1 MKSFFVLAAPF
12 CVPCE
17 QVQAEMEARVDGQS
31 TGLWHDPHN
40 NGTYSLIDS
49 DKDMLDFQPVTGNK
63 KYLFHPRLFHQL
75 LQPPR
80 AVLQ

>member
-17 QVQAEMEARVDGQS
+17 QVQAEMEAR
-31 TGLWHDPHN
+31 PHN

-49 DKDMLDFQPVTGNK
+49 DKDVLDFQRVTGNK

-75 LQPPR
+75 LQPPH